1 MAKFQIIFLSFVL
14 SILSPLISKAQQQ
27 KTASKTISIFTD
39 NSGKYLYRAKINYK
53 DKVLSGML
61 IIRKSDGN
69 TYRVAMVTEMG
80 MKIFEMEFF
89 PNKTEPFI
97 LHSCIKYLNKSII
110 INTLRRD
117 FESLFLNFAN
127 WKNAKIVNTKNGKT
141 YRYNYEGKRDY
152 FCNNYGD
159 VSKIIRKKWFVKQE
173 IIFIENIK
181 NPYPKTISIEHQHSR
196 LSIQL
201 HFIK

>member
-159 VSKIIRKKWFVKQE
+159 VSKIIRRKWFVKQE